1 MCSGEGQVPGKSG
14 EGCALGGEASAGCQ
28 AAAEAVMGQLIV
40 RLYRTVGWAGLTLIG
55 MFAGVLMAS
64 LILIILPEASLPL
77 WALLI
82 PAALF
87 LVAWTVPDD

>member
-1 MCSGEGQVPGKSG
+1 
-14 EGCALGGEASAGCQ
+14 
-28 AAAEAVMGQLIV
+28 MGQLIV